1 MTKSD
6 ALTNDKYKQA
16 EALLRSNRLR
26 EARELYQEI
35 CSLNKE
41 NADLWLVLGS
51 LNGRLGDATAAEAC
65 MRNAIALR
73 PNWAIAHFNLGISLR
88 DQRRLAEATEAFRT
102 AIQLKPDYADAHNAI
117 GYVLAVQ
124 GQGPAAEQH
133 FRRAVALNP
142 RFADAHNNLGNVLRA
157 QSRNDEAIA
166 SYRNAVEAQPD
177 HIDAMLNLASLLGK
191 MIRIEEA
198 IEWDRRILAL
208 RPDFAEAHYHLG
220 NSLLGVD
227 KLEEAVECF
236 RTAQR
241 IKPDFT
247 EAIGAEAQTLQKLG
261 RYDES
266 CEHILPALE
275 RGVKSADIV
284 VALAAVAKRLGRR
297 EETMALAEEMLRQ
310 DKLSDDEKRQL
321 HFVAGKLDDELE
333 RYQEAFE
340 HFHRANALYRE
351 RFSREAHGKMVD
363 DTIALFQPYRMRN
376 MPKAKIT
383 SDRPVFI
390 VGMPRSGTSLVE
402 QILAS
407 HPRIFG
413 AGELNDI
420 NQYANGMQARLGAVT
435 PYPACLGWVTQT
447 VLDSL
452 AQQYLDR
459 LLTMEKTAARVTD
472 KMPHNFLHL
481 GMIAMLFPS
490 ARIIHTMRDPM
501 DTCLSIYFQQFNELH
516 PYAHNL
522 SDLGYYYRSYEKLMT
537 HWRSVLDLPLL
548 EVRYEELVADP
559 DTWIPRLVEFCG
571 VEWDE
576 RCLQFHKTKR
586 AVNTPSTEQVRE
598 PMYSRSVGRWR
609 HYETQLEPLRIAL
622 EQKV

>member
-6 ALTNDKYKQA
+6 VLTSDKRKQA

-35 CSLNKE
+35 CLLDKGD
-41 NADLWLVLGS
+41 ADLWLVLGS

-65 MRNAIALR
+65 IRNAIALR

-88 DQRRLAEATEAFRT
+88 DQHRLAEATEAFRV
-102 AIQLKPDYADAHNAI
+102 AVQLKADYADAHNAI
-117 GYVLAVQ
+117 GYVLVVQ
-124 GQGPAAEQH
+124 GQVPAAEQH
-133 FRRAVALNP
+133 FRQAIALNP

-166 SYRNAVEAQPD
+166 SYRNAIEAQPEN
-177 HIDAMLNLASLLGK
+177 IDAMLNLAGLLGK
-191 MIRIEEA
+191 MTRIEEA

-208 RPDFAEAHYHLG
+208 RPNFAEAHYHLG
-220 NSLLGVD
+220 NALLGVD

-236 RTAQR
+236 RSAQR

-247 EAIGAEAQTLQKLG
+247 EAIGAEAQALQKLG

-266 CEHILPALE
+266 CERILPALE
-275 RGVKSADIV
+275 RGVKSAAIV
-284 VALAAVAKRLGRR
+284 AALAAVAKRIGRR
-297 EETMALAEEMLRQ
+297 EETTALAEEMLRQ
-310 DKLSDDEKRQL
+310 NKLSGDERRQL
-321 HFVAGKLDDELE
+321 HFAAGKLYDELE

-340 HFHRANALYRE
+340 HFRQANALYRG
-351 RFSREAHGKMVD
+351 RFAREEHGKMVND
-363 DTIALFQPYRMRN
+363 AIALFQTDRMRN
-376 MPKAKIT
+376 MPKAKIM

-420 NQYANGMQARLGAVT
+420 NQYANGMQARLGAAA

-447 VLDSL
+447 VLDGL
-452 AQQYLDR
+452 AQRYLDR
-459 LLTMEKTAARVTD
+459 LLAMEKTAARVTD

-481 GMIAMLFPS
+481 GMIAMLFPG

-501 DTCLSIYFQQFNELH
+501 DTCLSIYFQQFNDLH
-516 PYAHNL
+516 AYAHNL

-548 EVRYEELVADP
+548 EVRYEELVTDP
-559 DTWIPRLVEFCG
+559 NAWIPRLVEFCG
-571 VEWDE
+571 VEWVE